1 MNGCFHQN
9 MFDFVEKVCLVFYQ
23 RIFPNWMRV
32 TFFFLARK
40 CDIVD
45 KSKHIL
51 KKCFESFEVSVSTRV
66 GLEFCV
72 RSCMAL
78 LKSAKFVYIPSL
90 SPM

>member
-1 MNGCFHQN
+1 MNEYFYQK
-9 MFDFVEKVCLVFYQ
+9 MFDFVEKSVPVILSKNNSQLDESDLPFFSKE
-23 RIFPNWMRV
+23 ILWMKAN
-32 TFFFLARK
+32 TF
-40 CDIVD
+40 
-45 KSKHIL
+45 L